1 MLNQK
6 YDLLWTN
13 QKRYE
18 AGKTE
23 FMEFNAWFEDRD
35 VKVSLDS
42 GITFQQ
48 GIINKKFNTIKELDL
63 YLNDLMCVPFDENQ
77 FGFDKQMNINIY
89 NDKDEL
95 ITMSFP
101 DYFEYFQKLNPGN
114 TTYKL
119 KGSKDQFTDY
129 DEDVL
134 TKQQLFKWMA
144 QNELIE

>member
-48 GIINKKFNTIKELDL
+48 GAINKKFNTIKELDL
-63 YLNDLMCVPFDENQ
+63 YLNDLM
-77 FGFDKQMNINIY
+77 GFY
-89 NDKDEL
+89 
-95 ITMSFP
+95 
-101 DYFEYFQKLNPGN
+101 
-114 TTYKL
+114 
-119 KGSKDQFTDY
+119 
-129 DEDVL
+129 
-134 TKQQLFKWMA
+134 
-144 QNELIE
+144 